1 MDATT
6 EIKSLVGEI
15 FQLTGQKVEADDP
28 IVVAALIHSQ
38 LIRRAGQDAM
48 TAIQSA
54 VDKALVDL
62 TEAVKEERQAAA
74 QISEATAAAYQQV
87 VSAAKA
93 ATEIEAPKMQTQ
105 FVSIAQDVLKQVRDE
120 AGASAPAAWKIKVGL
135 VLSGVVLLGGLAG
148 GIIGAEWYG
157 KGAPSQEQVKQ
168 IAAGKDFL
176 QLLPQLDQATRD
188 KLVHL
193 IEKNHQQ

>member
-1 MDATT
+1 M
-6 EIKSLVGEI
+6 
-15 FQLTGQKVEADDP
+15 
-28 IVVAALIHSQ
+28 
-38 LIRRAGQDAM
+38 
-48 TAIQSA
+48 
-54 VDKALVDL
+54 
-62 TEAVKEERQAAA
+62 
-74 QISEATAAAYQQV
+74 
-87 VSAAKA
+87 
-93 ATEIEAPKMQTQ
+93 
-105 FVSIAQDVLKQVRDE
+105 LKQVRDE

-188 KLVHL
+188 TLVHL